1 MKGIALLTMFFLP
14 GTYAA
19 VSSTHISTH
28 EPQPSVGLVALKNR
42 RKRADLPSD
51 AVI

>member
-19 VSSTHISTH
+19 VSLTHTPPSSIGLCLFRST
-28 EPQPSVGLVALKNR
+28 EAQPKMPDFPGHA
-42 RKRADLPSD
+42 
-51 AVI
+51 AV